1 MSRVRI
7 AVVCA
12 AVVLQSAAS
21 RPSIAADSGSY
32 RFVDNWATFPEGM
45 TAWSSATGVDIDA
58 KGNIYVFHRNPAMP
72 IMAFDKNGRFLRA
85 WGQNMFKTTHFLRTD
100 RAGTSGSPI
109 AATIRSSSSAP
120 TARC

>member
-72 IMAFDKNGRFLRA
+72 IMAFDKDGRFLRA
-85 WGQNMFKTTHFLRTD
+85 WGQNMFIFCAPIAR
-100 RAGTSGSPI
+100 GTSGSPI
-109 AATIRSSSSAP
+109 AATTRSSSSAP

>member
-72 IMAFDKNGRFLRA
+72 IAFAVVAQPSNAVSRSWTRYQGDSSHGKASRSCWA
-85 WGQNMFKTTHFLRTD
+85 VH
-100 RAGTSGSPI
+100 
-109 AATIRSSSSAP
+109 AAVG
-120 TARC
+120 

>member
-7 AVVCA
+7 AVVFA
-12 AVVLQSAAS
+12 AVVLQFAAS

-32 RFVDNWATFPEGM
+32 RFVDNWTTFPEGM

-72 IMAFDKNGRFLRA
+72 IMAFDKD
-85 WGQNMFKTTHFLRTD
+85 M
-100 RAGTSGSPI
+100 SGSPI
-109 AATIRSSSSAP
+109 AATTRSSSSAP
-120 TARC
+120 TASC

>member
-7 AVVCA
+7 AVVFA
-12 AVVLQSAAS
+12 AVVLQFAAS

-72 IMAFDKNGRFLRA
+72 IMAFDKDGRFLRA
-85 WGQNMFKTTHFLRTD
+85 
-100 RAGTSGSPI
+100 
-109 AATIRSSSSAP
+109 
-120 TARC
+120 